1 MSTKVIYGSKNFPS
15 VKSLAAY
22 GGMVAGTMLP
32 SRYDKLQAS
41 HQYGDNNRLVLSK
54 RTGRRYGRKSFK
66 AKMYATKAAKHVTGE
81 EGVTMTHNTLY
92 TLTPTAIP
100 TQGDANN
107 SRDGDS
113 IVLCGLKLRGY
124 YNTDTAANGYSFR
137 IIVGYTGEEYA
148 NTVFGSGLGTSELF
162 LPNTGGTSS
171 VGMINPKAFTV
182 LHDEKFT
189 CNSQITGVRD
199 KLDYNIYVP
208 LGDKQFYYQSAASSL
223 GKTRN
228 LVVVICGDVI
238 GGATGV
244 TAIGGTT
251 ITYDFVFKNT

>member
-1 MSTKVIYGSKNFPS
+1 MSTKVMYGYKNALSNALIP
-15 VKSLAAY
+15 Y
-22 GGMVAGTMLP
+22 GAMYAGTMLP
-32 SRYDKLQAS
+32 PRPLNAQSRN
-41 HQYGDNNRLVLSK
+41 QYGDNNSLVMSK
-54 RTGRRYGRKSFK
+54 RVTKRRKRKSFK
-66 AKMYATKAAKHVTGE
+66 AKMYASKPAKHVTGE
-81 EGVTMTHNTLY
+81 EGVTMAHNTLY

-100 TQGDANN
+100 VQGDADN

-137 IIVGYTGEEYA
+137 VIVGYTGEEYA

-162 LPNTGGTSS
+162 LPNTGGTST

-199 KLDYNIYVP
+199 KLDYNIFVP
-208 LGDKQFYYQSAASSL
+208 LGDKLFYYQAGGSRL
-223 GKTRN
+223 GKIRN

-238 GGATGV
+238 GGVSGV

-251 ITYDFVFKNT
+251 ITYDFVYKNA